1 MSALGGLLA
10 QGEGLLAPLT
20 AGAGSAAGP
29 APGPVPTPSI
39 EWWAI
44 LPLLILGVG
53 ALVLVTVTSLL
64 KGRLFRGFP
73 ALYTVLVAVAAMIAA
88 LPVWARVQGW
98 SELGWIEFEHRD
110 GVGAF
115 STLGGMV
122 GVDGFGIFVTIVIAA
137 AVVLAALFADH
148 YLRREELEG
157 PEFYVLMLLSA
168 FGGVIMAMANDLI
181 VLFLGLE
188 TLSIAVYVMT
198 AMHLRRAQSQ
208 EAGFKYFVLGAFS
221 SAFFLYG
228 IALLYGATGS
238 TNFIEIKNFLAA
250 NVVLRNGLLL
260 LGMAMLLVGLA
271 FKIAAVP
278 FHTWSPDAY
287 DGAPTAAVVY
297 MAAAVKAAAFA
308 GIARVFVL
316 TLSTQIN
323 DWRPLIYGLAVL
335 SMVGG
340 SLFAIVQSNVKRMLA
355 YSSINHAGF
364 ILVAVSAGTAL
375 GMQAVLFYLAAY
387 TFMVAGSFGVATLVG
402 RRGDDRHRLTDYRG
416 LSRTNPLLSL
426 IFTIFLLAQAG
437 VPFTAGFFAKFS
449 AITAAVDARET
460 WLAIVAMLTAVI
472 AAFLYL
478 RIVVAMY
485 MSGGEHGDQHEGAPR
500 AGRVKVPFSAA
511 LGLALCFAVTM
522 AAGIAPSPLYDAAGK
537 ASLQVVEEPASG
549 QSVPVAG
556 SAGTGVPEAPTGP

>member
-1 MSALGGLLA
+1 MRALGMLLA
-10 QGEGLLAPLT
+10 QSEGMLGQLT
-20 AGAGSAAGP
+20 AGDPAAP
-29 APGPVPTPSI
+29 APGPVPTPSV
-39 EWWAI
+39 EWWAL

-53 ALVLVTVTSLL
+53 ALLLLTLTSLL
-64 KGRLFRGFP
+64 KGRLFRGFL
-73 ALYTVLVAVAAMIAA
+73 ALYTITVAVATMIAA
-88 LPVWARVQGW
+88 MPVWARVQGW
-98 SELGWIEFEHRD
+98 PRLLWIDLEHPD

-115 STLGGMV
+115 STVGGMI
-122 GVDGFGIFVTIVIAA
+122 GVDGFGIFVTTMIA
-137 AVVLAALFADH
+137 AVVAVAALFADH
-148 YLRREELEG
+148 YLRREGIEG

-168 FGGVIMAMANDLI
+168 FGGVIMAMANDMI

-238 TNFIEIKNFLAA
+238 TNFVEIKNFLAA
-250 NVVLRNGLLL
+250 NVVVRDGLLL
-260 LGMAMLLVGLA
+260 LGMAMILVGLA

-278 FHTWSPDAY
+278 FHAWSPDAY

-316 TLSTQIN
+316 TLSTQVN
-323 DWRPLIYGLAVL
+323 DWRPLIYGLALL

-340 SLFAIVQSNVKRMLA
+340 SVLAIVQSNVKRMLA

-364 ILVAVSAGTAL
+364 ILVAVSTGTAL
-375 GMQAVLFYLAAY
+375 GVRSVLFYLAAY
-387 TFMVAGSFGVATLVG
+387 SFMVAGSFGVATLVG
-402 RRGDDRHRLTDYRG
+402 RRGDSRHGLTDYRG
-416 LSRTNPLLSL
+416 LSQTNPLLAL
-426 IFTIFLLAQAG
+426 IFTILLLAQAG
-437 VPFTAGFFAKFS
+437 VPFTSGFFAKFS
-449 AITAAVDARET
+449 VITAAVDAGEA
-460 WLAIVAMLTAVI
+460 WLAIAAMVTAVI

-485 MSGGEHGDQHEGAPR
+485 MAGGEHGEGSPVASPAR
-500 AGRVKVPFSAA
+500 VQVPAGAA
-511 LGLALCFAVTM
+511 VGLAICFGVTM
-522 AAGIAPSPLYDAAGK
+522 AAGIAPSTLYDAAGK
-537 ASLQVVEEPASG
+537 ATLQLVEEPAPGFSA
-549 QSVPVAG
+549 PVGAG
-556 SAGTGVPEAPTGP
+556 AAGGAPEPSTGR